1 MPKITL
7 LQAAKQGWPSRAT
20 LYRAIKTGKVSAVK
34 DDRGATV
41 VDTAELVRVYGE
53 PVSRDAQPSP
63 QGDSTQLAVLQSE
76 NARLREDLADAR
88 AHRDR
93 LMTLLEAR
101 PLVRRGWW
109 ARITGGA
116 ETRSRAEEK

>member
-1 MPKITL
+1 MPEITL

-20 LYRAIKTGKVSAVK
+20 LYRAIRNGKLSAAR

-41 VDTAELVRVYGE
+41 VDTSELVRVYGE
-53 PVSRDAQPSP
+53 PVSRVALPSP
-63 QGDSTQLAVLQSE
+63 RSDSAQLAVLQAE
-76 NARLREDLADAR
+76 NVRLREDLADAR

-101 PLVRRGWW
+101 APARRRWW
-109 ARITGGA
+109 ARIAGG
-116 ETRSRAEEK
+116 